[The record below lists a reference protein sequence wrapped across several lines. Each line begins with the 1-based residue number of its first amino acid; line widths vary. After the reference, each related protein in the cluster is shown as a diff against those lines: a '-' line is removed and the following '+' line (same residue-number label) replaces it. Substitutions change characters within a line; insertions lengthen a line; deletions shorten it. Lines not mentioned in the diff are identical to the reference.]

1 VSTSTE
7 PKIVSSHI
15 DAETN
20 KEQYR
25 VYETEMG
32 NGHKVYEVWDMKNN
46 SLAAGSFRTIER
58 ANAMCE
64 SFNHGND
71 GFTETP
77 DFDIQSLAALT
88 YPWNHIGKS

>member
-1 VSTSTE
+1 
-7 PKIVSSHI
+7 
-15 DAETN
+15 
-20 KEQYR
+20 
-25 VYETEMG
+25 
-32 NGHKVYEVWDMKNN
+32 MKNN